1 MILFLVLSGG
11 IMILALII
19 NNMITSW
26 HKDQIKAFQ
35 IEEVGLRNRLD
46 SAIDKQRS
54 ALIELRNIKLEI
66 VNCKNMIESQYMD
79 DGFDKR

>member
-26 HKDQIKAFQ
+26 HTDQLKAFQ

-46 SAIDKQRS
+46 SAIDKQRNL
-54 ALIELRNIKLEI
+54 LIELRNIKAEI

-79 DGFDKR
+79 DGFD